1 MSVSVLIVDGHADV
15 YEQHLRR
22 EFPDLRILA
31 ATDLSQL
38 PSDLSGIHVLV
49 AFGVSID
56 EETTNLIRFQ
66 HAYQASARVISV
78 VDELTQTVMNML
90 SQ

>member
-1 MSVSVLIVDGHADV
+1 MSNT
-15 YEQHLRR
+15 
-22 EFPDLRILA
+22 A
-31 ATDLSQL
+31 AIQDQRGAIS
-38 PSDLSGIHVLV
+38 
-49 AFGVSID
+49 GVSID